1 MGQDVQGRK
10 DWALSQTLGVKERM
24 KEEAETSSY
33 SK

>member
-1 MGQDVQGRK
+1 MEQGVLGQK

-24 KEEAETSSY
+24 KEKAESPSY